1 MVDGTQKDGR
11 FLSLADKQLAVNF
24 VEWFGVLYGFLLPTI
39 LVRVWEQF
47 DNIDNVLD
55 READAVKSLV
65 GDLML
70 LDEQHAPFRNQVL
83 GCLYE

>member
-1 MVDGTQKDGR
+1 
-11 FLSLADKQLAVNF
+11 
-24 VEWFGVLYGFLLPTI
+24 LLPTI

-47 DNIDNVLD
+47 DEIDNVLD

-70 LDEQHAPFRNQVL
+70 LDEQYEAFRDHV
-83 GCLYE
+83 